1 MNPTNSTSAPKSR
14 HWLLVQSRQW
24 HKWGGLIAALFL
36 LIVGATG
43 IVLNYK
49 QPIFSALGL
58 EKPTLKA
65 EMPKPSPQSPQPA
78 LTTGAGLAALP
89 VSVDRALQIAR
100 AEWGDVSLER
110 IELKA
115 ERGQMIYKVKQT
127 GGSELWVNAA
137 DGSHFTKGQYERIV
151 RAGAD
156 GVPVRTT
163 DWGKI
168 LIDLHTGKIGGDVGK
183 AVMTCAAVLLL
194 LLTCSGVYVWLKP
207 LLIRRESRL
216 SRARVGLPAE
226 AVRART
232 APIQAGT
239 RRLVEG

>member
-1 MNPTNSTSAPKSR
+1 MP
-14 HWLLVQSRQW
+14 
-24 HKWGGLIAALFL
+24 
-36 LIVGATG
+36 
-43 IVLNYK
+43 
-49 QPIFSALGL
+49 
-58 EKPTLKA
+58 LK
-65 EMPKPSPQSPQPA
+65 
-78 LTTGAGLAALP
+78 
-89 VSVDRALQIAR
+89 
-100 AEWGDVSLER
+100 R

-115 ERGQMIYKVKQT
+115 ERGQLIYKLRRA

-137 DGSHFTKGQYERIV
+137 DGAHFPKGQYERIV

-168 LIDLHTGKIGGDVGK
+168 LIDLHTGKIGGEAGK

-226 AVRART
+226 AV
-232 APIQAGT
+232 
-239 RRLVEG
+239 